1 MYCML
6 VTPPANSAVEQLGI
20 RPCQVCN
27 SHSLSFMVIPAEG
40 HFGTH
45 VGGLAQE
52 EGYLSF
58 LELMEGKSPLRK
70 IKKGE
75 VEEEKRTAWFT

>member
-1 MYCML
+1 M
-6 VTPPANSAVEQLGI
+6 
-20 RPCQVCN
+20 
-27 SHSLSFMVIPAEG
+27 PAEC

-52 EGYLSF
+52 EGHLSF
-58 LELMEGKSPLRK
+58 LELMEGKPPLRK

-75 VEEEKRTAWFT
+75 VEEENKNSLVHLTCSAL